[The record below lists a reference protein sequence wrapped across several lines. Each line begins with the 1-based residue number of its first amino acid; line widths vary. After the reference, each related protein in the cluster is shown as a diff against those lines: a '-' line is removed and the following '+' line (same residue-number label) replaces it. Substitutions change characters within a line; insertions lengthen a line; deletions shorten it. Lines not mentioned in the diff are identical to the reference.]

1 VIGAMKGVVFAML
14 STTKSGGEYYVFL
27 IRSNVGMMKETRRVT
42 VRSEFIPFSDRVIN
56 QC

>member
-27 IRSNVGMMKETRRVT
+27 IRSNVGMMKE
-42 VRSEFIPFSDRVIN
+42 S
-56 QC
+56 